1 MEQSEPSRSRAGA
14 SFNGEVSIAM
24 LRDRLGAARGC
35 TQKAPFPRILSENSS
50 SALQRFG
57 DDQLGAT
64 KRLSEWDSRRGGCA
78 ASRLMTLKETR
89 LRADTN
95 CSGNGFGGMP
105 AHRVMIQAPQPR
117 LRPGLQE
124 AQRQPSVGRAL
135 TRPTAIDTNLRHL
148 DPWLLQPPVSARR
161 NAQSLTSYQA
171 HPTPRMEN
179 GPALHWNKLWRAATL
194 DCFRLNRLESR
205 EPFTAACFA
214 LPPLLDLG
222 PTAHER
228 IKNFNKRAVVNF
240 TEPAFRRCLIN
251 PDQIEFQRPC
261 KDDPKGW
268 GGVGWPSHP
277 PLPHGGRVAWGRGGP
292 RGLPWARPCWHT
304 PQAAGP
310 RLAWVCCGGVA
321 AGGGAPDWAPPPPP
335 LLTTRPSQ
343 PLPARQG
350 MRMGSRKVRAVLG
363 GSRHGGGRTGRRCGP
378 GW

>member
-1 MEQSEPSRSRAGA
+1 MTTGRINQVAAFLTHPPGRSRGGAPVVEQSEPRRSGAGA

-24 LRDRLGAARGC
+24 LRDRLCDARGG

-78 ASRLMTLKETR
+78 ASRLMTLKEAR

-117 LRPGLQE
+117 LHSGLQE

-171 HPTPRMEN
+171 HPIPREEWA
-179 GPALHWNKLWRAATL
+179 GPSLEQALEGSSTRLLQAQSTRKSRTVHSRLLCAA
-194 DCFRLNRLESR
+194 SS
-205 EPFTAACFA
+205 A
-214 LPPLLDLG
+214 
-222 PTAHER
+222 
-228 IKNFNKRAVVNF
+228 
-240 TEPAFRRCLIN
+240 
-251 PDQIEFQRPC
+251 RP
-261 KDDPKGW
+261 W
-268 GGVGWPSHP
+268 
-277 PLPHGGRVAWGRGGP
+277 PHGS
-292 RGLPWARPCWHT
+292 WA
-304 PQAAGP
+304 
-310 RLAWVCCGGVA
+310 
-321 AGGGAPDWAPPPPP
+321 D
-335 LLTTRPSQ
+335 
-343 PLPARQG
+343 
-350 MRMGSRKVRAVLG
+350 
-363 GSRHGGGRTGRRCGP
+363 
-378 GW
+378 